1 MEEKT
6 GNQFPLSKVMLAE
19 MYSFMVSDGNMTG
32 DGSNIVSYIEM
43 YILNKLRVNQ
53 LGQEGVPEILNE
65 FLLLLILF
73 YST

>member
-1 MEEKT
+1 
-6 GNQFPLSKVMLAE
+6 MLAE

-53 LGQEGVPEILNE
+53 LRARRR
-65 FLLLLILF
+65 
-73 YST
+73 S